1 MVLLSEADLVTNLQ
15 VVDLTIQGQD
25 LVDLIASQGLV
36 VVEEEAMQ
44 DLVEVLDSA
53 GPSVGLV
60 VVLAQMEPLEMEA
73 GMTPIIMPH
82 RVLEAKEDSELLEVP
97 PLEVEDPL
105 VEEEGEVDSG
115 KKVVAK
121 VGESWKSCAIFPY
134 QAEKPLLT

>member
-53 GPSVGLV
+53 GPPVGLV

-97 PLEVEDPL
+97 HLEVVDPL
-105 VEEEGEVDSG
+105 VEEGEVDSG

-121 VGESWKSCAIFPY
+121 VGESWKSCAIFSY
-134 QAEKPLLT
+134 